1 MRDAVTASSPAP
13 RARSRRGGDRGA
25 WVSYGL
31 TIGAVWLGWQVV
43 LQPVIQR
50 APPELAVRV
59 APGSPTVLRRA
70 AEARQV
76 KADQSGQTA
85 ETVAQANE
93 DAGVLG
99 REALAR
105 APFSAAALRV
115 VGLSEARAGREARAD
130 ELLTLAGNWSL
141 RDDPAHAWLVD
152 YRLRR
157 GDYVSSFAHADTLA
171 RRREALRP
179 GIFQLFTTA
188 ATMDTDRAL
197 PVIAG
202 LVADKPSW
210 RQDYLDSLYATTDGL
225 RVAINLA
232 VVLEAGK
239 SPLTNNEL
247 RQLYLYL
254 VDRGLLD
261 GARTVRER
269 LNRPDMSRA
278 LANSGFDDASSP
290 EPFQWRIAQGA
301 GIIAEILED
310 DIRAGDPALRVSFDG
325 YTEETIVEQ
334 LIFLSPGRYRLTY
347 DARAESGEPSR
358 DLTWTVVCVP
368 GDRVVLNAPSAPVQA
383 QVWTAGAAQF
393 NVPGDCRG
401 QWLRLKSVPNERRS
415 KTTVWFDRLAISR
428 IVP

>member
-1 MRDAVTASSPAP
+1 MAA
-13 RARSRRGGDRGA
+13 
-25 WVSYGL
+25 
-31 TIGAVWLGWQVV
+31 GAVWLSWQIV

-70 AEARQV
+70 AEARQIA
-76 KADQSGQTA
+76 ADVAGQTPA
-85 ETVAQANE
+85 EMARANE
-93 DAGVLG
+93 DAAVLG
-99 REALAR
+99 REALSR
-105 APFSAAALRV
+105 APFDSRALRII
-115 VGLSEARAGREARAD
+115 GLSEARAGREARAD

-171 RRREALRP
+171 RRREAMRP
-179 GIFQLFTTA
+179 AIFRLFTSA
-188 ATMDTDRAL
+188 ATVDTQRAL
-197 PVIAG
+197 PVIAQ
-202 LVADKPSW
+202 LVSEKPPW

-232 VVLEAGK
+232 VVMEAGK
-239 SPLTNNEL
+239 APLTNPEL

-269 LNRPDMSRA
+269 LNRPAMQTGV
-278 LANSGFDDASSP
+278 ANGGFDDPSSP

-301 GIIAEILED
+301 GIVAEILND
-310 DIRAGDPALRVSFDG
+310 DVRSADPALRVSFDG
-325 YTEETIVEQ
+325 YTEETIAEQ
-334 LIFLSPGRYRLTY
+334 LMFLSPGRHRLSFE
-347 DARAESGEPSR
+347 ARTESGDPARHLS
-358 DLTWTVVCVP
+358 WTVICVP
-368 GDRVVLNAPSAPVQA
+368 GDRRILDTPSAPPEA
-383 QVWTAGAAQF
+383 LVWTAASIEF
-393 NVPGDCRG
+393 TVPVDCRG
-401 QWLRLKSVPNERRS
+401 QWLQLRSVPDQKRAN
-415 KTTVWFDRLAISR
+415 TVAWFDRLKVTR

>member
-1 MRDAVTASSPAP
+1 M
-13 RARSRRGGDRGA
+13 GG
-25 WVSYGL
+25 WIPYVL

-70 AEARQV
+70 AEARQLA
-76 KADQSGQTA
+76 ADVQGQTPDA
-85 ETVAQANE
+85 VARANE

-99 REALAR
+99 REALAK
-105 APFSAAALRV
+105 APFNAAALRV
-115 VGLSEARAGREARAD
+115 VGLSEARAGREAQAD

-179 GIFQLFTTA
+179 GIFRLFTTA
-188 ATMDTDRAL
+188 ATIDTQRAL
-197 PVIAG
+197 PVIAE

-210 RQDYLDSLYATTDGL
+210 RQDYLDSLYSTTDGL

-239 SPLTNNEL
+239 APLNNAEL

-269 LNRPDMSRA
+269 LNRPAMDIGV
-278 LANSGFDDASSP
+278 ANGSFDDPGSP

-301 GIIAEILED
+301 GIVAEILED
-310 DIRAGDPALRVSFDG
+310 DVRSTDPALRVSFDG
-325 YTEETIVEQ
+325 YTEETIAEQ
-334 LIFLSPGRYRLTY
+334 LMFLSPGRYRLAFE
-347 DARAESGEPSR
+347 ARTESGDPSR
-358 DLTWTVVCVP
+358 HLAWTVVCVP
-368 GDRVVLNAPSAPVQA
+368 GDKVVLNAPSAPADA

-393 NVPGDCRG
+393 TVPGDCRG
-401 QWLRLKSVPNERRS
+401 QWLRLRSVPDERRS
-415 KTTVWFDRLAISR
+415 NTAVWFDRLAISP